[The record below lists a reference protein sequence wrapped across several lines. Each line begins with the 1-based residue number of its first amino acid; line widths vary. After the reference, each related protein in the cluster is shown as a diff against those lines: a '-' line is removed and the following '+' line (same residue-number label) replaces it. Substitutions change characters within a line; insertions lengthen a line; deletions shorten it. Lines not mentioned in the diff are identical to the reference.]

1 MDNIFEQDLHI
12 QEVKKRY
19 DQFLNTTI
27 EKSILEKQTKEN
39 RLLYY
44 SNYTK
49 WKEQFSNVI
58 NDYKEKNISAIPSI
72 AINRINNAINLFNT
86 NGVTIVSQKNFNI
99 NNNSKNIIEHNNI
112 SNFYKKHGYD
122 IFNAIETGQS
132 KNNNIKNL
140 NYDSDLSYS
149 FEENKCY
156 SFKKI
161 N

>member
-58 NDYKEKNISAIPSI
+58 SNYKEKNISAIPSI
-72 AINRINNAINLFNT
+72 AINRINNAINFILY
-86 NGVTIVSQKNFNI
+86 ILPQR
-99 NNNSKNIIEHNNI
+99 
-112 SNFYKKHGYD
+112 
-122 IFNAIETGQS
+122 
-132 KNNNIKNL
+132 
-140 NYDSDLSYS
+140 
-149 FEENKCY
+149 
-156 SFKKI
+156 
-161 N
+161 